1 VARSTPRIKVPPPKV
16 PEINLEEAEIP
27 LKFILSGLKPYQIIR
42 ELKKM
47 TEEALKKGEDALVNL
62 SDTAKEL
69 LTQAWKSDT
78 KRRTSFHPYRKLP
91 PRYWLSP
98 EERKKWFESRKKK
111 KKTKKETSETSSQTK
126 NPQTPQKED
135 GSKST
140 VTTSVESGATMST
153 SLPPNSNESSP
164 IMSESPQ

>member
-1 VARSTPRIKVPPPKV
+1 LKPYVARSTPRIKVPPPKV
-16 PEINLEEAEIP
+16 PDINLEEAEIP

-47 TEEALKKGEDALVNL
+47 TEEATKKGEDALANI

-69 LTQAWKSDT
+69 LLEAWDT
-78 KRRTSFHPYRKLP
+78 KKKKKRMSFNPYTKLP

-98 EERKKWFESRKKK
+98 EERKKWLESKQKGKKK
-111 KKTKKETSETSSQTK
+111 KKKSETTESSSETK
-126 NPQTPQKED
+126 DSPKED
-135 GSKST
+135 GSKLH
-140 VTTSVESGATMST
+140 VTGSVESGATMST
-153 SLPPNSNESSP
+153 STETSP